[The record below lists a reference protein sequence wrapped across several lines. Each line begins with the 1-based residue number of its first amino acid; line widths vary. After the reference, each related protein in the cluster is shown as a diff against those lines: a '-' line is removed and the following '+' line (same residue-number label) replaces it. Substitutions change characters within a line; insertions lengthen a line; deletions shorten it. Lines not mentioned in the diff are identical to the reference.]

1 MRRWL
6 APLATAAVI
15 LIGAL
20 VWFVPFVGRSDQP
33 VSSTGA
39 SPPFSNVT
47 PVRLRPSSVLCMTNV
62 TIDTDARIAQFTTI
76 PETSPSP
83 PLRVSASGPG
93 GYRSAEVEVPG
104 GQRVPG
110 PQTAA
115 IHPPS
120 HPLIGQVCIRNAGRT
135 AISLVGTTED
145 RTSGREQAVV
155 DGARIAPDVQLTL
168 LARGHRTLL
177 QETPAALRHMAAF
190 KGTFVSVALLW
201 VLLVL
206 VVLGVPALVV
216 AAVAAATPTSQQ
228 PRNRA

>member
-1 MRRWL
+1 MRSWL
-6 APLATAAVI
+6 APLATATVI

-20 VWFVPFVGRSDQP
+20 VWFLSFVGRSDQP

-62 TIDTDARIAQFTTI
+62 TIDTDARIAQFVTI

-83 PLRVSASGPG
+83 PVRVSASGPG
-93 GYRSAEVEVPG
+93 GYRSAEVELPG

-115 IHPPS
+115 IQPPS
-120 HPLIGQVCIRNAGRT
+120 HPLVGEICIRNAGRT
-135 AISLVGTTED
+135 ALSFVGTVED

-155 DGARIAPDVQLTL
+155 DGARITPDVQLTL
-168 LARGHRTLL
+168 LAHGHHTLL
-177 QETPAALRHMAAF
+177 RETPAALHHMAAF
-190 KGTFVSVALLW
+190 KGSFVSVELLW
-201 VLLVL
+201 LLLGL
-206 VVLGVPALVV
+206 VVLAVPALVV
-216 AAVAAATPTSQQ
+216 GAVAAGTPAPEQ
-228 PRNRA
+228 PRDRA

>member
-1 MRRWL
+1 MHRWL
-6 APLATAAVI
+6 GPLATAAVI

-20 VWFVPFVGRSDQP
+20 VWFVPFAGRADQP

-47 PVRLRPSSVLCMTNV
+47 AVRLRPSSVLCMTDV
-62 TIDTDARIAQFTTI
+62 TIDTDARIAQFVTI

-93 GYRSAEVEVPG
+93 GYRSAEVEVPA
-104 GQRVPG
+104 GQRVAG

-115 IHPPS
+115 IQPPS
-120 HPLIGQVCIRNAGRT
+120 HPLVGEICIRNAGRT
-135 AISLVGTTED
+135 ALSFVGTVED
-145 RTSGREQAVV
+145 RTSGREQAVI
-155 DGARIAPDVQLTL
+155 DGARITPDVQLTL

-177 QETPAALRHMAAF
+177 QEMPAALRHMAAF
-190 KGTFVSVALLW
+190 KGSFVSVGLLW
-201 VLLVL
+201 MLLVL

-216 AAVAAATPTSQQ
+216 GGVAAATPASAGS
-228 PRNRA
+228 RDRA